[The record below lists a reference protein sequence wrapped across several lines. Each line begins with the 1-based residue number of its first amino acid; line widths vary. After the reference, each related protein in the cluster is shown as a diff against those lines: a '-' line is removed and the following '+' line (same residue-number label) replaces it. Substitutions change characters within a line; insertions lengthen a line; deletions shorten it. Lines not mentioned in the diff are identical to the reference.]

1 MIQNAN
7 KIVLGTAQMGL
18 DYGINNKNG
27 KIPLE
32 QSEKIL
38 NKAYESGIKFLDTAQ
53 VYGEAHKVIGEFH
66 KTNPTTKFKIN
77 TKIPSNIDLNKVE
90 FTIENYL
97 KDMRVDNIET
107 LMFHSFNSYS
117 EGSEILNKLISLK
130 NKGIIKNIG
139 VSVYKNIEIE
149 KLLSDKSIKT
159 IQLPFNVLDNL
170 NLKGDLLRKL
180 KVNKKNVQARSVFL
194 QGLLFKVLNDKNDSL
209 KKLNFELSFLRELIL
224 EYNCTMEQL
233 AISYCCY
240 QENIDEI
247 ILGVDSLDHLDRNL
261 QAIKFNLPC
270 ELFEK
275 VNEIKIK
282 NVDLLNPSLWS

>member
-1 MIQNAN
+1 MIQYVD
-7 KIVLGTAQMGL
+7 KIVLGTVQMGL

-32 QSEKIL
+32 HSEKIL

-77 TKIPSNIDLNKVE
+77 TKISNNIDLNKVE

-97 KDMRVDNIET
+97 KDMKVDSIET
-107 LMFHSFNSYS
+107 LMFHSFDSYNN
-117 EGSEILNKLISLK
+117 GSKILDKLISLK

-149 KLLSDKSIKT
+149 KLLSDNSINT

-180 KVNKKNVQARSVFL
+180 KFNNKNVQARSVFL
-194 QGLLFKVLNDKNDSL
+194 QGLLFKELSNKNNSL
-209 KKLNFELSFLRELIL
+209 KKLNLELSFLRELLL
-224 EYNCTMEQL
+224 EFNCTMEQL

-247 ILGVDSLDHLDRNL
+247 ILGVDSLDHLDRNIK
-261 QAIKFNLPC
+261 AINFKMPS

>member
-1 MIQNAN
+1 MIKYID
-7 KIVLGTAQMGL
+7 KIVLGTVQMGL

-27 KIPLE
+27 KIPLD
-32 QSEKIL
+32 QSKGIL
-38 NKAYESGIKFLDTAQ
+38 YKAHESGIKFLDTAQ
-53 VYGEAHKVIGEFH
+53 VYGDAHEVIGEFH
-66 KTNPTTKFKIN
+66 KSSPTTKFKIN
-77 TKIPSNIDLNKVE
+77 TKIPNNIDFNKIE
-90 FTIENYL
+90 FTIEKYL
-97 KDMRVDNIET
+97 IDMRIDNIET
-107 LMFHSFNSYS
+107 LMFHSFDSYTK
-117 EGSEILNKLISLK
+117 GSKILNKLIKLK

-149 KLLSDKSIKT
+149 NLLLDNSIKT

-170 NLKGDLLRKL
+170 NLRGDLLRKL
-180 KVNKKNVQARSVFL
+180 KFNKKNVQARSVFL
-194 QGLLFKVLNDKNDSL
+194 QGLLFRAISNKNNLL
-209 KKLNFELSFLRELIL
+209 KKLNFELNFLSKLLL

-261 QAIKFNLPC
+261 QAINFNLPY

-282 NVDLLNPSLWS
+282 NVDLLNPSMWS

>member
-1 MIQNAN
+1 M
-7 KIVLGTAQMGL
+7 
-18 DYGINNKNG
+18 
-27 KIPLE
+27 
-32 QSEKIL
+32 
-38 NKAYESGIKFLDTAQ
+38 
-53 VYGEAHKVIGEFH
+53 
-66 KTNPTTKFKIN
+66 
-77 TKIPSNIDLNKVE
+77 
-90 FTIENYL
+90 
-97 KDMRVDNIET
+97 
-107 LMFHSFNSYS
+107 
-117 EGSEILNKLISLK
+117 
-130 NKGIIKNIG
+130 
-139 VSVYKNIEIE
+139 
-149 KLLSDKSIKT
+149 SDKSIKT

-261 QAIKFNLPC
+261 QAIKFNLPY

>member
-1 MIQNAN
+1 MIQYVD
-7 KIVLGTAQMGL
+7 KIVLGTVQMGL

-77 TKIPSNIDLNKVE
+77 TKISNNIDLNKVE

-97 KDMRVDNIET
+97 KDMKVDNIET
-107 LMFHSFNSYS
+107 LMFHSFDSYNN
-117 EGSEILNKLISLK
+117 GSKILDELISLK

-149 KLLSDKSIKT
+149 KLLSDNSIKT

-180 KVNKKNVQARSVFL
+180 KFNNKNVQARSVFL
-194 QGLLFKVLNDKNDSL
+194 QGLLFKELSNKNNSL
-209 KKLNFELSFLRELIL
+209 KKLNLELSFLRELLL
-224 EYNCTMEQL
+224 EFNCTMEQL

-247 ILGVDSLDHLDRNL
+247 ILGVDSLDHLDRNIK
-261 QAIKFNLPC
+261 AINFKMPY